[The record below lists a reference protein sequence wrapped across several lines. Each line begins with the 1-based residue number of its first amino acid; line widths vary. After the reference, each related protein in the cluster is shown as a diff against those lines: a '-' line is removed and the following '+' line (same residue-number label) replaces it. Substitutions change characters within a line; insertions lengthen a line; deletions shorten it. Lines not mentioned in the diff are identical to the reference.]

1 MVVISVGDAIRL
13 TYLPVA
19 AASSSLKFC
28 LHSTEETSFRFGCFT
43 ETTIFPRRRRRS
55 LKIVGGARP
64 TKYFLFSLE
73 FLTKYCDHSAVG
85 RAVTRWGRDILVTR
99 PQICPLI
106 CFKFKRPR
114 RRWAAKRP
122 CSCKPRPS
130 ACTWG

>member
-55 LKIVGGARP
+55 LYRWRREANEI
-64 TKYFLFSLE
+64 LFVL
-73 FLTKYCDHSAVG
+73 A
-85 RAVTRWGRDILVTR
+85 
-99 PQICPLI
+99 
-106 CFKFKRPR
+106 
-114 RRWAAKRP
+114 
-122 CSCKPRPS
+122 
-130 ACTWG
+130 